1 MTDLDLDLLVELVP
15 GAEPQVVAAGGRPR
29 DFRRVS
35 SVLRGQEKALVERL
49 IREVEADGRPAVR
62 TADTGV
68 TYLAA
73 PVSGPDHGVPAV
85 QIVAGT
91 DLADTTRA
99 APCAVGHW
107 EMFPDSAPRLHV
119 TPEFLD
125 LAGVPAVERDRAVYG
140 PLDFFQRVARIADLV
155 RLWEDLLTAG
165 PGYRS
170 SGSVIVRRT
179 DGAVGVLLYAQRY
192 LRTDSGPRVR
202 VILQDATAT
211 ADRADLGF
219 ELLDATVSMAITE
232 TAEMFGAVVES
243 RWPAP
248 CVLQWLTGY
257 PKWAGHGVST
267 GQTPGLH
274 PDDIARIPGLLT
286 ELAAHGIVRSTMRTR
301 SRSLT
306 GGWVHSRFAGRMID
320 PAVSGTLGLVLVH
333 PEPIGIED
341 EAGNVLV
348 EGG

>member
-1 MTDLDLDLLVELVP
+1 MTDLDLVVELLP

-29 DFRRVS
+29 DFRRVA

-49 IREVEADGRPAVR
+49 IRDVEHDHRPAVR
-62 TADTGV
+62 TADSGV

-73 PVSGPDHGVPAV
+73 PIPGPDDGVPAV

-99 APCAVGHW
+99 APCAVAQW

-119 TPEFLD
+119 TPDFLD
-125 LAGVPAVERDRAVYG
+125 LIGVPAVERDRAVYG

-155 RLWEDLLTAG
+155 RVWENLLTAG

-170 SGSVIVRRT
+170 SGSVTVRRN
-179 DGAVGVLLYAQRY
+179 DGTLGVLLYAQRY

-202 VILQDATAT
+202 VILQDATAA
-211 ADRADLGF
+211 ADPAELAC

-232 TAEMFGAVVES
+232 TAEMFGAVVETH
-243 RWPAP
+243 WPTP

-274 PDDIARIPGLLT
+274 PDDIMRIPDLLA
-286 ELAAHGIVRSTMRTR
+286 ELAANGIVRSTMRTR

-320 PAVSGTLGLVLVH
+320 PAVSGSIGLILVH
-333 PEPIGIED
+333 PDPIGIED
-341 EAGNVLV
+341 EEGNVLV
-348 EGG
+348 DGA